1 MAERKPVVLVGG
13 QLQELPAGD
22 TLPPQAPA
30 AHGHVTSDV
39 SGLDAALAGKASTGH
54 GHVISDVSGLQTV
67 LDAKQ
72 AALGFKITVSTTE
85 PGSPSIGDIW
95 ISY

>member
-22 TLPPQAPA
+22 ALPPQAPA
-30 AHGHVTSDV
+30 AHGH
-39 SGLDAALAGKASTGH
+39 A
-54 GHVISDVSGLQTV
+54 ISDVSGLQDA
-67 LDAKQ
+67 LDGKQ
-72 AALGFKITVSTTE
+72 PILAYKITVSTTE
-85 PGSPSIGDIW
+85 PSSPATGDIW

>member
-22 TLPPQAPA
+22 ALPPQAPA
-30 AHGHVTSDV
+30 AHGH
-39 SGLDAALAGKASTGH
+39 A
-54 GHVISDVSGLQTV
+54 ISNVSGLQTA
-67 LDAKQ
+67 LDGKQ
-72 AALGFKITVSTTE
+72 PTLTYKITVSTTE
-85 PGSPSIGDIW
+85 PSSPATGDIW

>member
-13 QLQELPAGD
+13 QLKELPEGD

-30 AHGHVTSDV
+30 AHGH
-39 SGLDAALAGKASTGH
+39 A
-54 GHVISDVSGLQTV
+54 ISDVSGLQ
-67 LDAKQ
+67 
-72 AALGFKITVSTTE
+72 AALDGKQPTLAYKITVSTTE
-85 PGSPSIGDIW
+85 PSSPATGDIW

>member
-13 QLQELPAGD
+13 QLKELPAGD

-30 AHGHVTSDV
+30 AHSH
-39 SGLDAALAGKASTGH
+39 A
-54 GHVISDVSGLQTV
+54 ISDVTGLQTA

-72 AALGFKITVSTTE
+72 AALSYKITVSATE
-85 PGSPSIGDIW
+85 PSSPATGDIW